1 MSQDTQASPEI
12 GKIVIPDRILRKPG
26 SERCYKNAMTKE
38 EAFRIIYEESGTH
51 FDPKLAKVFLDHRGD
66 FISIIVRLED

>member
-1 MSQDTQASPEI
+1 
-12 GKIVIPDRILRKPG
+12 
-26 SERCYKNAMTKE
+26 MTKE